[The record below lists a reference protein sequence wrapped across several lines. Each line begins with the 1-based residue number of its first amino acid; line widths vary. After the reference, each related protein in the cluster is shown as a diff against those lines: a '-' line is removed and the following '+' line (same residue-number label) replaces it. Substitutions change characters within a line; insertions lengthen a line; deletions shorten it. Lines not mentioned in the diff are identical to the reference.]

1 MNRDDAMIFLRAILI
16 AAIIVFSS
24 AAAFAQPCPPKRY
37 ACWMV
42 QAVEAKWG
50 WETVANHARSC
61 GWTEIEIN
69 RARRC
74 LK

>member
-16 AAIIVFSS
+16 AAILVCSS
-24 AAAFAQPCPPKRY
+24 AAAFAMPCPPKRY

-42 QAVEAKWG
+42 QAADTKWG
-50 WETVANHARSC
+50 WEVVASHARTC
-61 GWTEIEIN
+61 GWTELQIAI
-69 RARRC
+69 ARRC